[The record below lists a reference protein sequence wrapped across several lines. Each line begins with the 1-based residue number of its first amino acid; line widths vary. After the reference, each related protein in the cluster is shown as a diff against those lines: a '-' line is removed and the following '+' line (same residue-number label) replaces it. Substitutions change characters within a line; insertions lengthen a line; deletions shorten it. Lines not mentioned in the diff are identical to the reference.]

1 MEREKKEAELA
12 ARGGRRRW
20 SGLRDTE
27 EVGESDEKSR
37 SRVDLEMNN
46 DETRYPECSSV
57 HGGRGRGRGRGR
69 QYQQVHAD

>member
-1 MEREKKEAELA
+1 MERKKKEAKLA

-46 DETRYPECSSV
+46 DETRRDIRSRSCTGHV
-57 HGGRGRGRGRGR
+57 
-69 QYQQVHAD
+69 QVEVGNTSRYMQVEP